1 MDFNLVEYIS
11 GLVDATT
18 QGKVDNFNSKRKYAN
33 ENYKD
38 KNTLE
43 FNILLTE
50 NHYINFSTLY
60 VSFPIKIK
68 SKANDANEI
77 EDGIILVN
85 NFFAHWIKEI
95 DIKRYGDD
103 IPVQPL
109 KTVEIYRYCD
119 VMLKHMP

>member
-1 MDFNLVEYIS
+1 MDFNLVEYTP
-11 GLVDATT
+11 GLADVAT

-33 ENYKD
+33 ENYKE

-43 FNILLTE
+43 FNIQLTE

-60 VSFPIKIK
+60 VCFPIKIK

-103 IPVQPL
+103 IPIQPL
-109 KTVEIYRYCD
+109 KTVEIQRYCD
-119 VMLKHMP
+119 VMLKYMP

>member
-11 GLVDATT
+11 GLADATT

-60 VSFPIKIK
+60 VCFPIKIK

-103 IPVQPL
+103 IPIQPL